1 MCVVSEMIL
10 DFRRI
15 SEERR
20 CEFENF
26 NGFLRD
32 LRYGFGIVGQA
43 EIVVGQVRSVVGR
56 VEIVVGR
63 VESVVG
69 RVESVGGQVRRVGER
84 RRAWEVGRGAFA
96 ARRRW
101 QRRSQAFTARATPL
115 GGVRRGVRQACG
127 RRAAGR

>member
-1 MCVVSEMIL
+1 MIS

-15 SEERR
+15 SQERR

-43 EIVVGQVRSVVGR
+43 EIVVGR

-69 RVESVGGQVRRVGER
+69 RVGER
-84 RRAWEVGRGAFA
+84 RRAGAARRRGVGGRGSGVRGAWEGGRGAFA

-101 QRRSQAFTARATPL
+101 QRRSQALTARATPL
-115 GGVRRGVRQACG
+115 GGVRRAVRQACG
-127 RRAAGR
+127 RR

>member
-43 EIVVGQVRSVVGR
+43 EIVVGQVR
-56 VEIVVGR
+56 
-63 VESVVG
+63 SVVG

>member
-26 NGFLRD
+26 NRFLRD

-43 EIVVGQVRSVVGR
+43 EIVVGR

-63 VESVVG
+63 VESV
-69 RVESVGGQVRRVGER
+69 GE
-84 RRAWEVGRGAFA
+84 AWEGVGAACEARGRAGE
-96 ARRRW
+96 AR
-101 QRRSQAFTARATPL
+101 SPL
-115 GGVRRGVRQACG
+115 GGVGSAG
-127 RRAAGR
+127 RRR

>member
-1 MCVVSEMIL
+1 MCVVSEMIM

-56 VEIVVGR
+56 VE
-63 VESVVG
+63 
-69 RVESVGGQVRRVGER
+69 SVGGQVGGRGEAWRGGER
-84 RRAWEVGRGAFA
+84 RGGVERRGEACGSGVRGAFA
-96 ARRRW
+96 GRRR
-101 QRRSQAFTARATPL
+101 SAAPVA
-115 GGVRRGVRQACG
+115 GVNGACDAVRQACG
-127 RRAAGR
+127 GACGRR